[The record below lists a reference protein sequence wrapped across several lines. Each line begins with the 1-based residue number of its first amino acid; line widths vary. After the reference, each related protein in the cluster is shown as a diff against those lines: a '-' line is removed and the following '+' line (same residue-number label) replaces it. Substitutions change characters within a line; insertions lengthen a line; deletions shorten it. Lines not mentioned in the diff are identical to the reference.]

1 MVGPIYRKGN
11 NHFQLL
17 ATGVLEGP
25 PDKWWEEVVVLQ
37 MLEAPWGVVVMR
49 KERLDDMEEVTDREL
64 VVMGR
69 EAAELARF
77 TP

>member
-1 MVGPIYRKGN
+1 MVGPIYRKKN

-25 PDKWWEEVVVLQ
+25 PDKWWDEVVVLQ

-49 KERLDDMEEVTDREL
+49 KEKLNDLEEVTDKEL

-69 EAAELARF
+69 EAAELGRF